1 MKYLTKLP
9 IIIFLITSCFA
20 WANDEEKARE
30 IRDRNL
36 KRMQGMSGQE
46 TDTKKN
52 DSSSYA
58 EKIRRSILPNI
69 VPMAQILEAKNGPT
83 KIDLRTIIEIQC
95 NPDGLIT
102 HMKIIKPSAM
112 GVWDATVIY
121 ALVKTKK
128 IPLDSQDKVP
138 PILEISFDAYE
149 K

>member
-9 IIIFLITSCFA
+9 IIIFLFTSCFV

-36 KRMQGMSGQE
+36 KRMQGMAGQE
-46 TDTKKN
+46 TNTLKN
-52 DSSSYA
+52 DSSNYA
-58 EKIRRSILPNI
+58 EKIRNSIKPNI
-69 VPMAQILEAKNGPT
+69 TPLAQILEAKNGPT
-83 KIDLRTIIEIQC
+83 KIDLRTIVEIRC
-95 NPDGLIT
+95 NTDGLIT

-112 GVWDATVIY
+112 GIWDATVIY

-128 IPLDSQDKVP
+128 IPLDSQGIAP

>member
-1 MKYLTKLP
+1 MKYLAKLP
-9 IIIFLITSCFA
+9 IIIFLFTSCFV

-36 KRMQGMSGQE
+36 KRMQGMAGHDSN
-46 TDTKKN
+46 TPKN
-52 DSSSYA
+52 NDQGYA
-58 EKIRRSILPNI
+58 QKIRNSIKPNI
-69 VPMAQILEAKNGPT
+69 APLAQILEAKNGPT
-83 KIDLRTIIEIQC
+83 KIDLRTVIEIRC

-102 HMKIIKPSAM
+102 HMRIIKPSAM

-121 ALVKTKK
+121 ALVKTKM